1 MGRKEKK
8 MSEPLKVN
16 RQAGMIV
23 LIGAVIG
30 VVVSLLLNA
39 AYSFTPDGADLPV
52 PPWQPALERIA
63 GSLLTFAPAIEVY
76 HLFGRFVLLVLAA
89 FLIGLY
95 GLNAKERAIFGEKPP
110 RLLIW
115 GYRLAMTGLVL
126 NLIGNI
132 GDYWVSV
139 AETID
144 LIVFV
149 GGTVVGLLLIAIGL
163 ILLGIGGLRSASL
176 PRPVAWALILWF
188 PFSMVLLLVGMVNL
202 PSAQLLALSLAWI
215 ITGISMIRSNSK
227 EWALNK
233 QSI

>member
-1 MGRKEKK
+1 MDRKEKK
-8 MSEPLKVN
+8 MSETLKVN

-23 LIGAVIG
+23 LIGAIIG

-39 AYSFTPDGADLPV
+39 AYSSTPDGADLLV
-52 PPWQPALERIA
+52 PPWQPALERIT
-63 GSLLTFAPAIEVY
+63 GPLLTFAPAIEVY
-76 HLFGRFVLLVLAA
+76 HLYGRFVLLVLAA
-89 FLIGLY
+89 FLIGLF
-95 GLNAKERAIFGEKPP
+95 GLYAKQRAIFGGEPP

-139 AETID
+139 TETVD
-144 LIVFV
+144 LIAFV

-176 PRPVAWALILWF
+176 PRPVAWTLILWF
-188 PFSMVLLLVGMVNL
+188 PFSIVLLLVGMVNL
-202 PSAQLLALSLAWI
+202 PSAQLLALSLAWT
-215 ITGISMIRSNSK
+215 ITGISMIRSRSK

-233 QSI
+233 QPI